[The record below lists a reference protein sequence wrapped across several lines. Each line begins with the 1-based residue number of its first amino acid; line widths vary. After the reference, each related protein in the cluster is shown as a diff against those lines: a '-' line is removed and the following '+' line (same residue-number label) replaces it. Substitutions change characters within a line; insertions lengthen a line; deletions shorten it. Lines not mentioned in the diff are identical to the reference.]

1 MDIMK
6 WQTIIETPEFLKIVE
21 KFGDREVVDEMIEA
35 IAKNPEIGDII
46 PRTGGC
52 RKLRW
57 QRNKFGGKRGGFR
70 TIYYYYD
77 CFMPVYLLLSYPKS
91 VKDNIDSE
99 MEQALKTFVK
109 SLVKAHKR
117 ER

>member
-1 MDIMK
+1 MK
-6 WQTIIETPEFLKIVE
+6 WQTIVETPEFLKVAD
-21 KFGDREVVDEMIEA
+21 KFGDREVIDEMVEA
-35 IAKNPEIGDII
+35 IANNPEIGDII

-57 QRNKFGGKRGGFR
+57 QRNKSTGKSGGFR

-77 CFMPVYLLLSYPKS
+77 NSMPIYLLLSYPKS
-91 VKDNIDSE
+91 VRDNIDDE
-99 MEQALKTFVK
+99 ILNALKSLVK
-109 SLVKAHKR
+109 NLVKAHKK